1 MTVSVY
7 WFVKFTLF
15 PHGDED
21 VISGCIQYPEY
32 EREKAWQEVIDLKFR
47 GREILLQTLS
57 ANFFGQRSKGAKQ
70 VRGNGALVLT
80 NDELWFLRAYPVKEF
95 SIPLKDVASVSL
107 TRSHLGKTVGR
118 DLLFVEY
125 KTPEGNDAIA
135 WSVCDPDNWKDA
147 IEMAMSQSR

>member
-1 MTVSVY
+1 MHLALTIAILAAVWVAGLLV
-7 WFVKFTLF
+7 FLRLLF
-15 PHGDED
+15 SR
-21 VISGCIQYPEY
+21 I
-32 EREKAWQEVIDLKFR
+32 RKKLKEVVDLKFR

-125 KTPEGNDAIA
+125 ATPEGDDAIA
-135 WSVCDPDNWKDA
+135 WAVCDPENWKDA
-147 IEMAMSQSR
+147 IEKAAACCARA